1 MDAKRSVHADSS
13 AQIPAHLEGFSL
25 PGWIY
30 RDADFLEAE
39 KERVFAA
46 SWQVMCHLN
55 DIPNPCDYH
64 TLDFLGDRLS
74 AVRGPDQGVKA
85 FFNVCSHRTARLVDS
100 GSG

>member
-1 MDAKRSVHADSS
+1 MDAKRSAHPDSS

-46 SWQVMCHLN
+46 SWQVICHLN
-55 DIPNPCDYH
+55 DIPQIGRASC
-64 TLDFLGDRLS
+64 RER
-74 AVRGPDQGVKA
+74 V
-85 FFNVCSHRTARLVDS
+85 FNWV
-100 GSG
+100 